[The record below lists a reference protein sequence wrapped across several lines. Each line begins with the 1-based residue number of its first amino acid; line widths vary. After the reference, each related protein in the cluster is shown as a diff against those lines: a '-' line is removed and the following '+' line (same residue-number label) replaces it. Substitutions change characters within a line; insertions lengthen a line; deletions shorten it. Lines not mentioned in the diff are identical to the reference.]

1 MNFINKKSLVLII
14 FSLFFCILFSAKFVG
29 AVEDSDFVPITKDAG
44 NIWEGGGQDINL
56 PGLIKSIYTYSIVI
70 SAILA
75 VIMIT
80 IGGIQYMGSGS
91 YTQTGAGR
99 ERMQNAVIGVLI
111 VIGAVLML
119 ETINPQIVELSLFE
133 DVEHVQPEMGGR
145 GNEDLEAGGEN
156 DGSECDYTT
165 ASRSG
170 CTEKC
175 NPHSSHYKSNSN
187 CCICDEGNN
196 GGNGG
201 ENNGGNGDCAENVNC
216 GEDEKWDT
224 RRCECVDMTPT

>member
-29 AVEDSDFVPITKDAG
+29 AVEDSDFVPITEDTAG
-44 NIWEGGGQDINL
+44 DIWGGGQDLNL
-56 PGLIKSIYTYSIVI
+56 PGLIRNIYTYSIVI

-80 IGGIQYMGSGS
+80 IGGIQYMTTGS
-91 YTQTGAGR
+91 YTEKDTGR

-133 DVEHVQPEMGGR
+133 DVQHAQPENGGKN
-145 GNEDLEAGGEN
+145 GPVQAGTG
-156 DGSECDYTT
+156 DV
-165 ASRSG
+165 A
-170 CTEKC
+170 
-175 NPHSSHYKSNSN
+175 
-187 CCICDEGNN
+187 DEGNN
-196 GGNGG
+196 EGNGG
-201 ENNGGNGDCAENVNC
+201 ENDE
-216 GEDEKWDT
+216 GE
-224 RRCECVDMTPT
+224 